1 MPRII
6 QPDVMARDRFAART
20 SLSLRA
26 AFLFAVLIVLTLQTA
41 LPGAAQDNKKQP
53 VLKTVHGLVLDKS
66 ENALPEALVF
76 LKNLQ
81 NNSVK
86 TSFADD
92 QGNYRFSG
100 LDPNAD
106 YEIHA
111 EFKGD
116 VSPTRR
122 LSSLDGRKD
131 IYQNLVIPRKK

>member
-1 MPRII
+1 
-6 QPDVMARDRFAART
+6 MARDPFTPRFPLR
-20 SLSLRA
+20 LRA
-26 AFLFAVLIVLTLQTA
+26 VIVFGLLAA
-41 LPGAAQDNKKQP
+41 LALPGAPPGAAQDRGKGP
-53 VLKTVHGLVLDKS
+53 VLKTVHGMVLDKA
-66 ENALPEALVF
+66 ENPLPEAIVY

-86 TSFADD
+86 TSFADE

-100 LDPNAD
+100 LDPNTD

-131 IYQNLVIPRKK
+131 IYLNLIVARKK

>member
-1 MPRII
+1 
-6 QPDVMARDRFAART
+6 MARDPLATRFPLR
-20 SLSLRA
+20 LRA
-26 AFLFAVLIVLTLQTA
+26 VIVLGLLIALA
-41 LPGAAQDNKKQP
+41 LPAALAGAAQDGKKEP
-53 VLKTVHGLVLDKS
+53 VLKTVHGLVMDKA
-66 ENALPEALVF
+66 ENALPEAIVY

-92 QGNYRFSG
+92 QGNYHFSG
-100 LDPNAD
+100 LDPNTD

-131 IYQNLVIPRKK
+131 IYLNLIVSRKK

>member
-1 MPRII
+1 
-6 QPDVMARDRFAART
+6 MARDRITARFP
-20 SLSLRA
+20 LSLRGVFVFGLLA
-26 AFLFAVLIVLTLQTA
+26 ALALPAA
-41 LPGAAQDNKKQP
+41 LPGATPDGKNEP
-53 VLKTVHGLVLDKS
+53 VLKTVHGLVMDKAD
-66 ENALPEALVF
+66 NALPEAIVY

-92 QGNYRFSG
+92 QGNYHFSG
-100 LDPNAD
+100 LDPNTD

-116 VSPTRR
+116 ASPTRR

-131 IYQNLVIPRKK
+131 IYLNLIIARKK

>member
-1 MPRII
+1 
-6 QPDVMARDRFAART
+6 MARHPFAARF
-20 SLSLRA
+20 LLCLRA
-26 AFLFAVLIVLTLQTA
+26 AFVFGFLIVLAAQAA

-53 VLKTVHGLVLDKS
+53 VLKSVHGLVLDKS
-66 ENALPEALVF
+66 DNALPEALVF
-76 LKNLQ
+76 LKNVQ

-86 TSFADD
+86 TSFADEK
-92 QGNYRFSG
+92 GNYRFSG

-131 IYQNLVIPRKK
+131 IYMNLVIPRKK

>member
-1 MPRII
+1 
-6 QPDVMARDRFAART
+6 MARDRIAARFP
-20 SLSLRA
+20 LRLRA
-26 AFLFAVLIVLTLQTA
+26 VIVFGLLAALALPAA
-41 LPGAAQDNKKQP
+41 LPGAAQDREKGP
-53 VLKTVHGLVLDKS
+53 VLKTVHGMVLDKA
-66 ENALPEALVF
+66 ENPLPEAIVY

-100 LDPNAD
+100 LDPNTD

-131 IYQNLVIPRKK
+131 IYLNLIVSRKK

>member
-1 MPRII
+1 
-6 QPDVMARDRFAART
+6 MARDRFAART

>member
-1 MPRII
+1 M
-6 QPDVMARDRFAART
+6 
-20 SLSLRA
+20 
-26 AFLFAVLIVLTLQTA
+26 
-41 LPGAAQDNKKQP
+41 
-53 VLKTVHGLVLDKS
+53 DKS
-66 ENALPEALVF
+66 ENYLPGAIVF

-92 QGNYRFSG
+92 NGSYRFSG
-100 LDPNAD
+100 LDPNTD

-122 LSSLDGRKD
+122 LSSLDSRKD
-131 IYQNLVIPRKK
+131 LGLNLTIPRKK

>member
-1 MPRII
+1 
-6 QPDVMARDRFAART
+6 MARDPLATRFPLR
-20 SLSLRA
+20 LRA
-26 AFLFAVLIVLTLQTA
+26 VIVLGLLIALA
-41 LPGAAQDNKKQP
+41 LPAALAGAAQDGKKEP
-53 VLKTVHGLVLDKS
+53 VLKTVHGLVMDKAD
-66 ENALPEALVF
+66 NALPEAIVY

-92 QGNYRFSG
+92 QGNYHFSG
-100 LDPNAD
+100 LDPNTD

-131 IYQNLVIPRKK
+131 IYLNLIVSRKK

>member
-1 MPRII
+1 MT
-6 QPDVMARDRFAART
+6 RDRFAARFPF
-20 SLSLRA
+20 SLRA
-26 AFLFAVLIVLTLQTA
+26 AFVFALLIFLTLQTA

-53 VLKTVHGLVLDKS
+53 VLKTVHGLVLDKG

-76 LKNLQ
+76 LKNLE
-81 NNSVK
+81 NKSVK

-131 IYQNLVIPRKK
+131 IYMNLVIARKK